1 MFCRLK
7 FVFSIDNSKNLM
19 VMKWKNYVTPRMVEV
34 ELLMEQTVLAESGL
48 PGLYPEW
55 EDGENELF

>member
-1 MFCRLK
+1 
-7 FVFSIDNSKNLM
+7 
-19 VMKWKNYVTPRMVEV
+19 MKWKNYVTPRMVEV

-48 PGLYPEW
+48 PGLYAEW

>member
-1 MFCRLK
+1 
-7 FVFSIDNSKNLM
+7 M